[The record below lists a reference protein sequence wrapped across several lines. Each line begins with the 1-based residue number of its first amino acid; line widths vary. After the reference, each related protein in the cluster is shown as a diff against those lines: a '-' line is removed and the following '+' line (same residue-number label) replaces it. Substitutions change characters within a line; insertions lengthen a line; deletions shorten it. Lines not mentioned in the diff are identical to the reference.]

1 MPEEQKARKRIIVEE
16 ISQETKA
23 PLADEPKIEVS
34 PETKP
39 HIEPGIH
46 EITQEENIFVP
57 IPQTKS
63 DGINA
68 LWVIIPGIFILG
80 ALLGGVVY
88 YQKSASEISITPPTP
103 IATPVLTPTP
113 IATPEPEVN
122 LSKYKIKVLNGSG
135 ISGEASRVKALLEKA
150 GFTVSSTGNATNYN
164 YIKSVIQAK
173 SEVEKEF
180 INKLTE
186 ALSENY
192 QVDAKAEPVNTSSPD
207 EVVVIIGSAK
217 N

>member
-1 MPEEQKARKRIIVEE
+1 MQI
-16 ISQETKA
+16 
-23 PLADEPKIEVS
+23 
-34 PETKP
+34 
-39 HIEPGIH
+39 
-46 EITQEENIFVP
+46 
-57 IPQTKS
+57 
-63 DGINA
+63 
-68 LWVIIPGIFILG
+68 
-80 ALLGGVVY
+80 
-88 YQKSASEISITPPTP
+88 
-103 IATPVLTPTP
+103 
-113 IATPEPEVN
+113 VN